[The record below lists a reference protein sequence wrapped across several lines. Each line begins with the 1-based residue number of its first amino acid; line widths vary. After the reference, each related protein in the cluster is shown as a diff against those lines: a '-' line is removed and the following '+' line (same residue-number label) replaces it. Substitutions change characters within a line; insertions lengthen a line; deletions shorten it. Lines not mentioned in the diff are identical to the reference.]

1 MYSSVFLSSS
11 KLSLYFSIFQ
21 IQVITRRTLV
31 SSVACYFVNFLHF
44 SLFFQI
50 LQFSFWIL
58 QFSFWILQF
67 SLFLDFCFDYFQ
79 ILPFSLFVGST
90 FLPIF
95 ITDYHAKLQP
105 RFSYQCHSYCAIDV
119 QTRFLASSHHTHP
132 ACSPIRISVF
142 LNYIKISEGAAFS
155 PFGPKFPLSVGA
167 NKTSTP
173 RS

>member
-1 MYSSVFLSSS
+1 MPTAKPTVIIRVKLVLFHFVVIIKVILVFLVEFFHFSDSSNHREDFGFIGRLLFCQFS
-11 KLSLYFSIFQ
+11 TFLIILSDSTILIIFKFGL
-21 IQVITRRTLV
+21 I
-31 SSVACYFVNFLHF
+31 NFLIYF
-44 SLFFQI
+44 R
-50 LQFSFWIL
+50 IL

-105 RFSYQCHSYCAIDV
+105 RFSYQYHSRCAIDV
-119 QTRFLASSHHTHP
+119 QTRFLASSHHKHP

-142 LNYIKISEGAAFS
+142 
-155 PFGPKFPLSVGA
+155 
-167 NKTSTP
+167 
-173 RS
+173 